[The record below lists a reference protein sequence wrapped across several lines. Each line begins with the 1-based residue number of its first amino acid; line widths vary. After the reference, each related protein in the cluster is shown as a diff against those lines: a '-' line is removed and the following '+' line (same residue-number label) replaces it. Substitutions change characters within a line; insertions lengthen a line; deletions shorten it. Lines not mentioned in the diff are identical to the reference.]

1 MNRSLFVSLAVGAV
15 VLVLV
20 AFNSFFI
27 VDQTSEALVLQFGQL
42 VRQVHTPGLQVKI
55 PVVQNVVI
63 YSNQLLNYEPP
74 PQEVIASDQKRLVVD
89 AFARYRIVNPLE
101 FFQTVGT
108 EEAVSLRLGAIVNAS
123 IRRVIGNIVLA
134 KLLSPERG
142 QIMAEIRDEVA
153 VQTKSF
159 GIELVD
165 IRIRRADLP
174 PENSQAIYNRMNS
187 ERTREA
193 REFRAKGAEQAQG
206 IRARA
211 EREVTVITAEANRQ
225 SQVTRGEGDAE
236 SIKIYADAFGQDPDF
251 FSFYRTLQ
259 AYRDSLGDKAAGT
272 TMVLSPDDDFFRYF
286 DRRKAKQ
293 ATP

>member
-55 PVVQNVVI
+55 PIVQNVVI

-108 EEAVSLRLGAIVNAS
+108 EEAVSLRLGAVVNAS

-142 QIMAEIRDEVA
+142 KIMGEIRDEVA
-153 VQTKSF
+153 AQTKSF

-259 AYRDSLGDKAAGT
+259 AYRDSLGDKASGT

-286 DRRKAKQ
+286 DRRKAKP
-293 ATP
+293 AAP